1 MIVLRGPDAAKKR
14 EILTLLS
21 DQDVGEEGLHALT
34 LYVELDGR
42 VAATATCFRVPSP
55 ILMVDFIAVREPFRP
70 QAPALLRALL
80 GEARRVGEEFGHRII
95 YLTSPDPDLLTLV
108 GGDVWKGETG
118 QSLYGGRDRTG
129 FQKGLNK
136 GGPDG

>member
-1 MIVLRGPDAAKKR
+1 MIVLRGPDGAKKR

-21 DQDVGEEGLHALT
+21 DQDVGEEGLHSLT
-34 LYVELDGR
+34 LYVELEGR

-55 ILMVDFIAVREPFRP
+55 ILMVDFIGVGESFRP
-70 QAPALLRALL
+70 HAPALLRALL
-80 GEARRVGEEFGHRII
+80 AEARRIGEEFGHRII

-118 QSLYGGRDRTG
+118 QSLYGGRDG
-129 FQKGLNK
+129 FSTDAEH
-136 GGPDG
+136 GGD